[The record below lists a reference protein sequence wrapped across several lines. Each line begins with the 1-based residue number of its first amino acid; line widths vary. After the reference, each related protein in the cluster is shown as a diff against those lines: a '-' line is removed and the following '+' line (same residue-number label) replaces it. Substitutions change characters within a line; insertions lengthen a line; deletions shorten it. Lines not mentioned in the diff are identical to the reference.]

1 VNATGRARRTS
12 LLSRLKREDGQAA
25 WEFLLVLPVF
35 VLWMLLVVDFGILM
49 YEYVSVSNGVR
60 EGARHAAVNC
70 GDGDCTAQE
79 VLTRAAERAGGILD
93 PANCD
98 GEVFVQWVNNAG
110 TLTSGNKDKGD
121 SVVVRVDH
129 DYDFLFFPA
138 TISVVSR
145 ADMRLERADLGSVPA
160 GETTCT

>member
-1 VNATGRARRTS
+1 MNATGRARRTS

-25 WEFLLVLPVF
+25 WEFLLVLPIF
-35 VLWMLLVVDFGILM
+35 VLWLLLIVDFGIMM

-60 EGARHAAVNC
+60 EGARHGAVNC

-79 VLTRAAERAGGILD
+79 VLARAAERSGGILD

-98 GEVFVQWVNNAG
+98 GEVFVEWVNNPG
-110 TLTSGNKDKGD
+110 TISSEGTDKGD
-121 SVVVRVDH
+121 SVVVRVEH
-129 DYDFLFFPA
+129 DYNFLFFPVS
-138 TISVVSR
+138 IPVVSR
-145 ADMRLERADLGSVPA
+145 ADMRLERADLGTLPS